1 MKSIIKQVTRKSLS
15 LNNAARVGQAKDGR
29 SKSSLSLSPFLFL
42 PSSLEVKVQHSDEII
57 LGLQC
62 RNTAQI
68 IRNITWL
75 SNKFDELHRF

>member
-1 MKSIIKQVTRKSLS
+1 MKLIIKQVTRKSLS
-15 LNNAARVGQAKDGR
+15 LNNAARVGQAKDWR
-29 SKSSLSLSPFLFL
+29 SKSSLSLGPFLSL
-42 PSSLEVKVQHSDEII
+42 PSSLEVQVQHLDEII

-75 SNKFDELHRF
+75 SNKFG